1 MTMPSEL
8 LENIIEGALLAAG
21 EPVSLDRLM
30 GLFQIDDAVEKG
42 RVRDALAALEAR
54 YASTGLMLKEVASGW
69 RIQVREQL
77 APWVSRLWDE
87 RPARYTRALLE
98 TLALIAYQQPLTRGD
113 IEQVRGVA
121 VSSNIIKTLLERD
134 WIRILG
140 HRDVPGRPALYG
152 TTRTFL
158 DYFNLKSLDALPPLA
173 EIRDLERLSKSPG
186 LPLEGL
192 TDEAPAESVAL
203 EAVLGIEDPG
213 AFEREEGAEPPAVAQ
228 EQPPD
233 SEAQEAAR
241 KAQDPAA
248 RKAQDPA
255 ADQPDNEGA
264 PRA

>member
-1 MTMPSEL
+1 VTMPAEL
-8 LENIIEGALLAAG
+8 LENIVEGALLAAG

-30 GLFQIDDAVEKG
+30 ALFQIDDAVEKG
-42 RVRDALAALEAR
+42 QVREALAALEAR

-113 IEQVRGVA
+113 IEHVRGVA

-173 EIRDLERLSKSPG
+173 EIRDLEQLSKSLG

-192 TDEAPAESVAL
+192 EAEAPVESVPL
-203 EAVLGIEDPG
+203 EAVLGIDDPG
-213 AFEREEGAEPPAVAQ
+213 AFERDTVAAAPAS
-228 EQPPD
+228 EHPND
-233 SEAQEAAR
+233 SEH
-241 KAQDPAA
+241 
-248 RKAQDPA
+248 
-255 ADQPDNEGA
+255 NEGA
-264 PRA
+264 PSA